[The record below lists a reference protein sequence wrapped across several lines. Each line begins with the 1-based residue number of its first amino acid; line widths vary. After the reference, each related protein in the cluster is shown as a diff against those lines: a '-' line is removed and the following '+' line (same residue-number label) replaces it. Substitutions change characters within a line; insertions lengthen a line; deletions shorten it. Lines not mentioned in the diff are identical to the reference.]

1 MPPNLTAADVD
12 ALERRMA
19 GASSVDSVSV
29 DKDVLREFIA
39 AWRAQQAMRDE
50 CKEGSDAD

>member
-1 MPPNLTAADVD
+1 MPTDAATVD
-12 ALERRMA
+12 ALERRA
-19 GASSVDSVSV
+19 AAATSVDSISV

-50 CKEGSDAD
+50 RKEGSDGE